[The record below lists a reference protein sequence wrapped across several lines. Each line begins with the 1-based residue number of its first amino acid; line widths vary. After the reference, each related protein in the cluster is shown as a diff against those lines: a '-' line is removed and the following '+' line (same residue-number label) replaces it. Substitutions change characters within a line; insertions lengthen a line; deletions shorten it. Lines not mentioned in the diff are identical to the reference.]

1 MQEALTKREEVVS
14 TKEEAMLSKVQEQ
27 KDCAIASL
35 FQKKFKWQEEKN
47 HLKVEATS
55 GKYPQQDNEV
65 ATTMKLELVHCA
77 FIVPNGPTT
86 PPSQAI
92 KVDATTSKLVGN
104 NNLTPSFEVVTI
116 PSMSIIITNKQD
128 TTNQYNNMAPM
139 GCHQF

>member
-1 MQEALTKREEVVS
+1 
-14 TKEEAMLSKVQEQ
+14 
-27 KDCAIASL
+27 
-35 FQKKFKWQEEKN
+35 
-47 HLKVEATS
+47 
-55 GKYPQQDNEV
+55 
-65 ATTMKLELVHCA
+65 MKLELVHCA

-128 TTNQYNNMAPM
+128 TTNQNNNMAPV
-139 GCHQF
+139 GCHHF